1 MGDLRLGII
10 ASSSMIGSSIPIAC
24 GVALAE
30 KMRGKDTVVISY
42 FGEGATARGDFHEG
56 LNFAGIHKLPAI
68 FVCENNLY
76 AYSTPSRKEMPV
88 ENVADR
94 ARCYGMPGETIDG
107 NDVLIVWRRTAE
119 AVERAR
125 RGEGPTLIECKTYR
139 YSGHS
144 EHDEATYRPPQEVD
158 EWHGKDPIHRF
169 HDCLIEY
176 GALNDKEAKEIY
188 ARVEAEVR
196 EAVDFASNSPFPKG
210 EETLQGIYAP

>member
-1 MGDLRLGII
+1 
-10 ASSSMIGSSIPIAC
+10 MIGSSIPIAC

-30 KMRGKDTVVISY
+30 RMKGKDSVVVSY

-56 LNFAGIHKLPAI
+56 LNFAGIHGLPTI

-76 AYSTPSRKEMPV
+76 AYSTPTSKEMPV

-94 ARCYGMPGETIDG
+94 ARCYGMPGYTIDG
-107 NDVLIVWRRTAE
+107 NDVLIVRQRTAE

-125 RGEGPTLIECKTYR
+125 KGDGPTLIECRTYR

-144 EHDEATYRPPQEVD
+144 EHDEATYRPPQEVE

-169 HDCLIEY
+169 YDCLEEM
-176 GALNDKEAKEIY
+176 GTLVEAEAKEILQRIENEVKD
-188 ARVEAEVR
+188 AVE
-196 EAVDFASNSPFPKG
+196 FASKSPFPRG
-210 EETLQGIYAP
+210 EETLEGIYAP